1 MKKIRK
7 SFIFTSLLY
16 MALGIVLLVWP
27 DISLNVVCFSFGVVT
42 LLYGVVKLFMYVAN
56 RSDGGFFYQIH
67 LVVGVIAIAL
77 GVFFL
82 MRPDIIISI
91 FPIMIGLFIIF
102 HSIVKVQGAFELRK
116 VEYDKWWGILVAA
129 IVTAGLG
136 IIIVRN
142 PFATVEAMVMAVGII
157 LILDSLLNIAS
168 TIFASYIVKKYTKMV
183 NEVFYPDYNYSKD
196 SRADEEK
203 ESVTVDYKEE

>member
-7 SFIFTSLLY
+7 SFILTSLLY

-27 DISLNVVCFSFGVVT
+27 DMSLNVVCFSFGAVT
-42 LLYGVVKLFMYVAN
+42 LLYGVVKFFMYVAN
-56 RSDGGFFYQIH
+56 RRDGGFFYQVH

-102 HSIVKVQGAFELRK
+102 HSIVKVQGAFELRR

-142 PFATVEAMVMAVGII
+142 PFATVEAMVMAIGII

-168 TIFASYIVKKYTKMV
+168 TIFAFYVVKKYTKMM
-183 NEVFYPDYNYSKD
+183 NEVLYPDYNYPKD
-196 SRADEEK
+196 NREDEEK

>member
-157 LILDSLLNIAS
+157 LILDSLLNFAS
-168 TIFASYIVKKYTKMV
+168 TFFASYIVKKYTKMV
-183 NEVFYPDYNYSKD
+183 NEVFYPDYNYSKG

>member
-1 MKKIRK
+1 
-7 SFIFTSLLY
+7 
-16 MALGIVLLVWP
+16 
-27 DISLNVVCFSFGVVT
+27 
-42 LLYGVVKLFMYVAN
+42 
-56 RSDGGFFYQIH
+56 
-67 LVVGVIAIAL
+67 
-77 GVFFL
+77 
-82 MRPDIIISI
+82 
-91 FPIMIGLFIIF
+91 MIGLFIIF